1 MNADCGTDWYSN
13 LDDNMEC
20 EDTSSSLNSPCPD
33 TLSSVSSLSLSPARE
48 PEKRSLAYRSN
59 TPHNGRH
66 MQSASVSG
74 KSAHNQ
80 GRNLQQV
87 TNGHNVQPAHTH
99 SAHHHMQSASRSNGQ
114 SAYNIIHKLQQ
125 VTNGHNVQPAHT
137 HSEHHH
143 MQPAHTHSEHHHMQP
158 AHTRSEHHPVQPL
171 NIGQGIY
178 YYGDIGP
185 SRSAPG
191 SPATSRG
198 QHNYTPSNLTNGMSA
213 SHSHRH
219 PAPVQQHHSNG
230 HSQHASRRVHISEH
244 LPSLHGPQNREQTS
258 SNHPV
263 PVATSSRSS
272 SKIPSSSVSCY
283 SGFSFGS
290 HSKKHKLPK
299 VLRRKR
305 SKSEKEKS
313 KQKRSPNHTAHLN
326 VHGSSSVHPRR
337 THGYLSDCEGYRR
350 SHKAG
355 FSEPNQRHHKPTYSH
370 GYSSDYEVVRHHK
383 HTLQLERNAKG
394 YSSGYETT
402 GSYFSGSEWSEDES
416 EIEYSNDVFSTLRR
430 GSRTKSTGTIVLH
443 KIAKKFGKMSIKSG
457 GGDGGDG
464 SDGSGGAKSSS
475 WSAKKASKKRKKNT
489 RSNSVSNLADADE

>member
-1 MNADCGTDWYSN
+1 MNADSVTDWYSN
-13 LDDNMEC
+13 LDDNMDC
-20 EDTSSSLNSPCPD
+20 EDTSSSLNSPYPD
-33 TLSSVSSLSLSPARE
+33 TLSSVSSLSLSPAHE
-48 PEKRSLAYRSN
+48 PEKRSLAYKDTHRSN
-59 TPHNGRH
+59 TPYNGRH

-74 KSAHNQ
+74 QSAYNR

-87 TNGHNVQPAHTH
+87 TNGHNVQPVY
-99 SAHHHMQSASRSNGQ
+99 SAHHHMQLASRSSGQ
-114 SAYNIIHKLQQ
+114 SAYNIGHNMQQ
-125 VTNGHNVQPAHT
+125 VTNGHNLQPAHT
-137 HSEHHH
+137 QQHSEH
-143 MQPAHTHSEHHHMQP
+143 
-158 AHTRSEHHPVQPL
+158 
-171 NIGQGIY
+171 IGHGIY
-178 YYGDIGP
+178 YYGEIGP
-185 SRSAPG
+185 PRSAPAPG

-198 QHNYTPSNLTNGMSA
+198 QHNYTPSSLTNGMSA

-219 PAPVQQHHSNG
+219 PAPVQQQHSNRHS
-230 HSQHASRRVHISEH
+230 HSQHASRRVHISED
-244 LPSLHGPQNREQTS
+244 LPSLHVSHHRQQIS
-258 SNHPV
+258 SNHP
-263 PVATSSRSS
+263 ATTRSS
-272 SKIPSSSVSCY
+272 STPSSRPSGVSCY

-313 KQKRSPNHTAHLN
+313 KKKNSPNHTAHLS
-326 VHGSSSVHPRR
+326 VVQGSTSVHPRR

-355 FSEPNQRHHKPTYSH
+355 FAEPNQRHHKPTYSH

-416 EIEYSNDVFSTLRR
+416 EIENGNYVFSAPRR
-430 GSRTKSTGTIVLH
+430 GSRTKSAGTIVLH
-443 KIAKKFGKMSIKSG
+443 KIAKKFGKMSIKS

-475 WSAKKASKKRKKNT
+475 WSAKKASKKKKKT
-489 RSNSVSNLADADE
+489 MRSNSVSNLADADE